1 MSGFKRLW
9 GQQQVRI
16 VILSGLVLA
25 SLALLVVI
33 LVYDTPIDIV
43 QVCRS
48 DFKQYWCAARALPE
62 KANPYDSRTCAACD
76 LIGVWQDWGPV
87 TTWNPPYT
95 FIVVLPLAALPF
107 DLAAMAW
114 LATNALLVTTC
125 GAVLWHLLAPSGDR
139 RYWLGMLAAVA
150 YMPTIRTILLG
161 QISLWLLAGI
171 TGFLLT
177 VRAKR
182 DYLAGA
188 ALTLLAIKP
197 HISLIFLVGAAWWVL
212 RERRWKIPLGGL
224 ATLAAASAVVT
235 MISPQVFVQYMNTI
249 TEPPLYWHTTTL
261 GNWLRVVFGFELS
274 WLLFLPTVIGLILFV
289 TWAMRRKGGWDW
301 QQLAPGLLL
310 ASIISAAYGW
320 PHDQVTLL
328 PVVVVLLARLRFLS
342 RGQRALLMSLYV
354 LTQLGMLLL
363 NQYGIDSPYYYW
375 YPLVLAGLYAWQQ
388 LMIRLFP
395 HQGANEAP
403 ERG

>member
-9 GQQQVRI
+9 GRQWFRLV
-16 VILSGLVLA
+16 VLGGLVLA
-25 SLALLVVI
+25 SVALLMFIPVH
-33 LVYDTPIDIV
+33 DTPLDMV

-48 DFKQYWCAARALPE
+48 DFKQYWCAARALLE

-76 LIGVWQDWGPV
+76 LIGVWQNWGPV

-125 GAVLWHLLAPSGDR
+125 GAALWHLLAPSGDR
-139 RYWLGMLAAVA
+139 RYWLGILAAIA
-150 YMPTIRTILLG
+150 YVPTIQTIIIG

-171 TGFLLT
+171 TCFLLA

-188 ALTLLAIKP
+188 ALALLAIKP
-197 HISLIFLVGAAWWVL
+197 HIPLLFLAGVAWWVL
-212 RERRWKIPLGGL
+212 REGRWKVLLGGL
-224 ATLAAASAVVT
+224 AALAAASTVVT

-261 GNWLRVVFGFELS
+261 GNWLRVAFGSELY
-274 WLLFLPTVIGLILFV
+274 WLQYLPTVIGLLLFI
-289 TWAMRRKGGWDW
+289 TWAWRRKGAWDW

-342 RGQRALLMSLYV
+342 SGQRVVLMSLYV

-363 NQYGIDSPYYYW
+363 IKYGVAASYYYW
-375 YPLVLAGLYAWQQ
+375 YPLVLAGLYIWQQ
-388 LMIRLFP
+388 AMTRRN
-395 HQGANEAP
+395 QAANVEK
-403 ERG
+403 